1 MYIGRLIKMKNF
13 WQEKA
18 EVDRTYP
25 LKDT

>member
-1 MYIGRLIKMKNF
+1 MKNF